1 MLAMVGAAAW
11 YATSTTNKKGD
22 KESAAPQPI
31 QVEVATAQLR
41 DLPVEIYGLGTVQ
54 GWNTVTIHTR
64 VDGQI
69 EKVAFEEGQLVKQGD
84 LLLQIDARPF
94 KAVLEQAIAKKNFDE
109 AVLENSRRDLERF
122 KRVGTLANSQ
132 QQIDTQQALVAQQ
145 EAQVKAD
152 QGAIDNARVQL
163 GYTTIVAPISG
174 RMGFRLVDRGNIVH
188 ASDAQGVAVIAEMQP
203 IAVVF
208 TTPQEELPRI
218 TAGLQA
224 GPLPVIAL
232 SSDGKTVLEKGTV
245 SLIDNRIDA
254 SGSVRLKAKFDN
266 IELKLWPGLTVAT
279 KLQIETLKDVVVIP
293 DAAVQRGPQ
302 YVFAYVVD
310 EQQKVQL
317 APLQL
322 GKRSNGLI
330 VIKEGLAA
338 GAKVV
343 VGGFYQLQPGSPVRS
358 K

>member
-11 YATSTTNKKGD
+11 YVASTTNKRSE
-22 KESAAPQPI
+22 ESAASPPI

-41 DLPVEIYGLGTVQ
+41 DLPIEIYGLGTVQ

-69 EKVAFEEGQLVKQGD
+69 ERVAFEEGQLVKQGD
-84 LLLQIDARPF
+84 LLLQIDPRPF

-152 QGAIDNARVQL
+152 QGAIDNAQVQL
-163 GYTTIVAPISG
+163 GYSTIVAPISG
-174 RMGFRLVDRGNIVH
+174 RMGFRIVDRGNIVH
-188 ASDAQGVAVIAEMQP
+188 ASDVQGVAVIAEMQP

-208 TTPQEELPRI
+208 TTPEEELPRI
-218 TAGLQA
+218 IAGLQA
-224 GPLPVIAL
+224 GPLSVTAL
-232 SSDGKTVLEKGTV
+232 SSDGKTELEKGTV

-266 IELKLWPGLTVAT
+266 KELKLWPGLTVAT
-279 KLQIETLKDVVVIP
+279 KLQIETLKNVIVIP
-293 DAAVQRGPQ
+293 DVAVQRGPQ
-302 YVFAYVVD
+302 NVFGYVID
-310 EQQKVQL
+310 EQQRAQL
-317 APLQL
+317 APLKI
-322 GKRSNGLI
+322 GERSNGLV
-330 VIKEGLAA
+330 VIKDGLAA

-343 VGGFYQLQPGSPVRS
+343 VQLQPGSTVRS